1 MCRANLGAS
10 IKNMGFP
17 GDAVIKN
24 PPANAGDVGSIP
36 GSGRFPGV
44 GNDNPLQYSYLE
56 NFMGRRG
63 WWATVLWVTKESDV
77 TKHTCICIRNTP
89 SGRFKSCLETALP
102 IHHSAQTKHLIRKFM
117 CPVFWNFKLHG
128 K

>member
-17 GDAVIKN
+17 GDAMIKN
-24 PPANAGDVGSIP
+24 PRANAGDVGSIP

-44 GNDNPLQYSYLE
+44 GKNNPLQYFYLE
-56 NFMGRRG
+56 NSMGRG
-63 WWATVLWVTKESDV
+63 GCWATVLSVTKESDM
-77 TKHTCICIRNTP
+77 TKHTCICIRNIP

-102 IHHSAQTKHLIRKFM
+102 IHHSAQTKHLNRKFM
-117 CPVFWNFKLHG
+117 SPVFWNFKLHG